1 MMKKKRFI
9 YAFALLMLFLG
20 SCTEE
25 ILDKEPLDIISDET
39 LWESPE
45 LINTYINGIYKDL
58 PILYFDNE
66 VPMFTKDPWITT
78 QVLQMGDECSPN
90 WPDHSVPKY
99 GDMRGTS
106 TFLSWWGYGAI
117 RKMNVLI
124 DKLSGETNIPDE
136 DKNALMAETR
146 FLRAYAYFHM
156 AKLFG
161 GVPLITKAQSLDD
174 PEEELYPP
182 RNKEQE
188 VYDFI
193 LSELDDII
201 PDLPENSVASEFGR
215 PTKMVAYSL
224 KSRAAMY
231 AASISTWGTVQIDGI
246 VGIPSELATYY
257 WQQAYDA
264 SKAIMT
270 YSSETGNIR
279 LFNNIADKAENFR
292 QIFLQD
298 RNEEIIWAKSH
309 IGEPGGPYQGDVNLW
324 NLSNSP
330 RNLHPW
336 VGGNDCAVYLDM
348 VDEFENVDGTS
359 GALDRSML
367 ESGMYTINELFGQK
381 EPRFFGSIYTENTDY
396 FGRRVRMYRGIIAE
410 DGTLITSGNYKNIP
424 AYPNV
429 HGLQDAFGVLKYCTG
444 SLWPQGNDIILIRYA
459 EILLNFAEAAYEL
472 GKTGE
477 ALLAINE
484 IRERAGVPALT
495 SIDRVKIRHERKVEL
510 AFENHRYWDVR
521 RWRTATE
528 DLSGQFSTLQF
539 TLDYASYA
547 QDPLNAKYKVDVVPA
562 DLGKTCVFKPENYYL
577 PITPGRISNNS
588 NLIENPGY

>member
-1 MMKKKRFI
+1 MKKKKFI
-9 YAFALLMLFLG
+9 YALVALMLFLS

-25 ILDKEPLDIISDET
+25 ILDKKPLDIISDET

-45 LINTYINGIYKDL
+45 LIKTYVNGIYKDL
-58 PILYFDNE
+58 SILYFDNDVPVFSKGPWFTTE
-66 VPMFTKDPWITT
+66 V
-78 QVLQMGDECSPN
+78 LSMGDECSPN
-90 WPDHSVPKY
+90 WPGHSVPKY
-99 GDMRGTS
+99 GDMRETS

-124 DKLSGETNIPDE
+124 DKLSGETNLPDE
-136 DKNALMAETR
+136 DKNALIAETR
-146 FLRAYAYFHM
+146 FLRAYSYFHM

-193 LSELDDII
+193 LSELDEII
-201 PDLPENSVASEFGR
+201 PDLPENIEASEFGR
-215 PTKMVAYSL
+215 PSKMVAYAL

-231 AASISTWGTVQIDGI
+231 AASISTWGTVQINGV
-246 VGIPSELATYY
+246 VGIPSELATTY
-257 WQQAYDA
+257 WQQSYDA
-264 SKAIMT
+264 SKAIMA
-270 YSSETGNIR
+270 YSSETGKIR

-298 RNEEIIWAKSH
+298 RHEEVIWAKSH
-309 IGEPGGPYQGDVNLW
+309 IGEPGGPNQGDPNLW
-324 NLSNSP
+324 NLANSP

-336 VGGNDCAVYLDM
+336 IGGHDNAVYLDM

-359 GALDRSML
+359 GVLDKSML
-367 ESGMYTINELFGQK
+367 ENGMYTIAELFGQK
-381 EPRFFGSIYTENTDY
+381 EPRFFGSVYTENTDY
-396 FGRRVRMYRGIIAE
+396 YGSRVRMYRGVIDE
-410 DGTLITSGNYKNIP
+410 DGTLITSGTYNNIP
-424 AYPNV
+424 VYPNT

-444 SLWPQGNDIILIRYA
+444 NAWPQGNDIILIRYA
-459 EILLNFAEAAYEL
+459 EILLNFAEAAFEL

-477 ALLAINE
+477 ALLAVNE
-484 IRERAGVPALT
+484 IRDRAGVPALT
-495 SIDRVKIRHERKVEL
+495 GIDREKIRHERKVEL

-521 RWRTATE
+521 RWRIATE
-528 DLSGQFSTLQF
+528 VLSVPFSTLQF
-539 TLDYASYA
+539 TLDYTSYA
-547 QDPLNAKYKVDVVPA
+547 QDPFNAKYKVEVVPA
-562 DLGKTCVFKPENYYL
+562 DLGKTCVFKPENYYF

-588 NLIENPGY
+588 NLIENPSY